1 MCIDNKYSISIT
13 QIFNKILNLFSFKM
27 INFKEISFS
36 IGGVQ
41 LFENTSAFVPTGHKV
56 GIVGRNG
63 TGKTSLFKLILKE
76 LALDSGA
83 IEVPKN
89 YKIGAV
95 AQEAPSTEETLINT
109 VLSADIERTKLLN
122 DLETETDPNKIAN
135 MHIRLS
141 DIDAYSAEARASSIL
156 SGLGF
161 SSEDQKS
168 PCSSFSGGWR
178 MRVALASILFS
189 NPDLLLLD
197 EPTNYLD
204 FEGTVWL
211 ENFLQRFKNT
221 VLVISHDRNLLNK
234 SVNGILHLS
243 NKKLQFYTGNYN
255 TFDDERRSKLEQL
268 ISQKNKQDAQR
279 AHIQSFVN
287 RFKAKASKAKQAQS
301 RIKILEKMKP
311 IVIDEGQKTPKFKF
325 LDVVK
330 FAPPLITLDKISV
343 GYNNVPVLKNINLQI
358 NPDDRIGLLGVNGE
372 GKSTFSKLIAKK
384 INKMEGIINIPQ
396 KLKVGYFAQHQLDE
410 LRPKETAFQHLSL
423 KLKDELPTRIRAILG
438 SAGFTFETMDLEV
451 KRLSGG
457 QKARLLILL
466 VIMERPDLL
475 ILDEPTNHL
484 DIETRESLIMAL
496 NEYTGSLIL
505 VSHDAFLVESLV
517 DKLLIVNN
525 GSVSEFNGDIHE
537 YRKLVLSK
545 KNIKDD
551 VNKHTKKNVISTNK
565 QSTSNLKKTLL
576 SIEKQIIEFEKEKK
590 LLENEMLEKDF
601 FDNSNNDRV
610 KEVNKN
616 LKEINLKI
624 SLEEKNWEDIFEK
637 LEMSNQ

>member
-1 MCIDNKYSISIT
+1 
-13 QIFNKILNLFSFKM
+13 M
-27 INFKEISFS
+27 INFKDISFS
-36 IGGVQ
+36 IGGVS
-41 LFENTSAFVPTGHKV
+41 LFENSSAFVPTGHKV

-63 TGKTSLFKLILKE
+63 TGKTTLFKLILKE
-76 LALDSGA
+76 LVLDSGI

-89 YKIGAV
+89 FKIGSV
-95 AQEAPSTEETLINT
+95 AQEAPSSEETLLDT
-109 VLSADIERTKLLN
+109 VLSADIERTKLLK
-122 DLETETDPNKIAN
+122 DSETETDPNKIASI
-135 MHIRLS
+135 HVRLA
-141 DIDAYSAEARASSIL
+141 DIDAYSAEARASTIL

-161 SSEDQKS
+161 AQENQNK

-178 MRVALASILFS
+178 MRVALASVLFS

-211 ENFLQRFKNT
+211 ENFLQKFKNT

-243 NKKLQFYTGNYN
+243 ARKLQFYTGNYDA
-255 TFDDERRSKLEQL
+255 FDDERRNQLEQKL
-268 ISQKNKQDAQR
+268 TLKNKQDAQR
-279 AHIQSFVN
+279 AHIESFVN

-311 IVIDEGQKTPKFKF
+311 IVIEEDQKIPKFKF

-330 FAPPLITLDKISV
+330 FAPPLVTLDKVIV
-343 GYNNVPVLKNINLQI
+343 GYNNLPVLKNINLQI

-384 INKMEGIINIPQ
+384 LPKMEGVFNMPQ

-410 LRPKETAFQHLSL
+410 LRPDETPFQHLTL
-423 KLKDELPTRIRAILG
+423 KLDKEIPSRIRAILG

-466 VIMERPDLL
+466 VIMEKPDLL

-484 DIETRESLIMAL
+484 DIESREALIMAL
-496 NEYTGSLIL
+496 NQYSGSLIL
-505 VSHDAFLVESLV
+505 VSHDAFLVERLV
-517 DKLLIVNN
+517 DRLLVVKN
-525 GSVSEFNGDIHE
+525 GNVSEFEGDIHE
-537 YRKLVLSK
+537 YRKLILSGKTVGEDK
-545 KNIKDD
+545 K
-551 VNKHTKKNVISTNK
+551 TNK
-565 QSTSNLKKTLL
+565 NKITNSNFRESVSNLKKTLS
-576 SIEKQIIEFEKEKK
+576 SIEKKILDYEKQIQ
-590 LLENEMLEKDF
+590 LLETEMLDTGFYEP
-601 FDNSNNDRV
+601 SNNKRIE
-610 KEVNKN
+610 EVNV
-616 LKEINLKI
+616 NLKI
-624 SLEEKNWEDIFEK
+624 INNKILEEEKRWEKIFEK
-637 LEMSNQ
+637 IEISNK

>member
-1 MCIDNKYSISIT
+1 
-13 QIFNKILNLFSFKM
+13 M
-27 INFKEISFS
+27 INFKDISFS
-36 IGGVQ
+36 IGGVS
-41 LFENTSAFVPTGHKV
+41 LFENSSAFVPTGHKV

-63 TGKTSLFKLILKE
+63 TGKTTLFKLILKE
-76 LALDSGA
+76 LVLDSGI

-89 YKIGAV
+89 FKIGSV
-95 AQEAPSTEETLINT
+95 AQEAPSSEETLLDT
-109 VLSADIERTKLLN
+109 VLSADIERTKLLK
-122 DLETETDPNKIAN
+122 DSETETDPNKIASI
-135 MHIRLS
+135 HVRLA
-141 DIDAYSAEARASSIL
+141 DIDAYSAEARASTIL

-161 SSEDQKS
+161 AQENQNK

-178 MRVALASILFS
+178 MRVALASVLFS

-211 ENFLQRFKNT
+211 ENFLQKFKNT

-243 NKKLQFYTGNYN
+243 ARKLQFYTGNYDA
-255 TFDDERRSKLEQL
+255 FDNERRNQLEQKL
-268 ISQKNKQDAQR
+268 TLKNKQDAQR
-279 AHIQSFVN
+279 AHIESFVN

-311 IVIDEGQKTPKFKF
+311 IVIEEDQKIPKFKF

-330 FAPPLITLDKISV
+330 FAPPLVTLDKVIV
-343 GYNNVPVLKNINLQI
+343 GYNNLPVLKNINLQI

-384 INKMEGIINIPQ
+384 LPKMEGVFNMPQ

-410 LRPKETAFQHLSL
+410 LRPDETPFQHLTL
-423 KLKDELPTRIRAILG
+423 KLDKEIPSRIRAILG

-466 VIMERPDLL
+466 VIMEKPDLL

-484 DIETRESLIMAL
+484 DIESREALIMAL
-496 NEYTGSLIL
+496 NQYSGSLIL
-505 VSHDAFLVESLV
+505 VSHDAFLVERLV
-517 DKLLIVNN
+517 DRLLVVKN
-525 GSVSEFNGDIHE
+525 GNVSEFEGDIHE
-537 YRKLVLSK
+537 YRKLILSGKTVGEDK
-545 KNIKDD
+545 K
-551 VNKHTKKNVISTNK
+551 TNK
-565 QSTSNLKKTLL
+565 NKITNSNFRESVSNLKKTLS
-576 SIEKQIIEFEKEKK
+576 SIEKKILDYEKQRQ
-590 LLENEMLEKDF
+590 LLETEMLDTGFYEP
-601 FDNSNNDRV
+601 SNNKRIE
-610 KEVNKN
+610 EVNVN
-616 LKEINLKI
+616 LKTINNKI
-624 SLEEKNWEDIFEK
+624 LEEEKRWEKIFEK
-637 LEMSNQ
+637 IEMSNR

>member
-1 MCIDNKYSISIT
+1 
-13 QIFNKILNLFSFKM
+13 M
-27 INFKEISFS
+27 INFKDISFS
-36 IGGVQ
+36 IGGVS
-41 LFENTSAFVPTGHKV
+41 LFENSSAFVPTGHKV

-63 TGKTSLFKLILKE
+63 TGKTTLFKLILKE
-76 LALDSGA
+76 LVLDSGI

-89 YKIGAV
+89 FKIGSV
-95 AQEAPSTEETLINT
+95 AQEAPSSEETLLDT
-109 VLSADIERTKLLN
+109 VLSADIERTKLLK
-122 DLETETDPNKIAN
+122 DSETETDPNKIASI
-135 MHIRLS
+135 HVRLA
-141 DIDAYSAEARASSIL
+141 DIDAYSAEARASTIL

-161 SSEDQKS
+161 AQENQNK

-178 MRVALASILFS
+178 MRVALASVLFS

-211 ENFLQRFKNT
+211 ENFLQKFKNT

-243 NKKLQFYTGNYN
+243 ARKLQFYTGNYDA
-255 TFDDERRSKLEQL
+255 FDDERRNQLEQKL
-268 ISQKNKQDAQR
+268 TLKNKQDAQR
-279 AHIQSFVN
+279 AHIESFVN

-311 IVIDEGQKTPKFKF
+311 IVIEEDQKIPKFKF

-330 FAPPLITLDKISV
+330 FAPPLVTLDKVIV
-343 GYNNVPVLKNINLQI
+343 GYNNLPVLKNINLQI

-384 INKMEGIINIPQ
+384 LPKMEGVFNMPQ

-410 LRPKETAFQHLSL
+410 LRPDETPFQHLTL
-423 KLKDELPTRIRAILG
+423 KLDKEIPSRIRAILG

-466 VIMERPDLL
+466 VIMEKPDLL

-484 DIETRESLIMAL
+484 DIESREALIMAL
-496 NEYTGSLIL
+496 NQYSGSLIL
-505 VSHDAFLVESLV
+505 VSHDAFLVERLV
-517 DKLLIVNN
+517 DRLLVVKN
-525 GSVSEFNGDIHE
+525 GNVSEFEGDIHE
-537 YRKLVLSK
+537 YRKLILSGKTVGEDK
-545 KNIKDD
+545 K
-551 VNKHTKKNVISTNK
+551 TNK
-565 QSTSNLKKTLL
+565 NKITNSNFRESVSNLKKILS
-576 SIEKQIIEFEKEKK
+576 SIEKKILDYEKQRQ
-590 LLENEMLEKDF
+590 LLETEMLDTGFYEP
-601 FDNSNNDRV
+601 SNNKRV
-610 KEVNKN
+610 EEVNG
-616 LKEINLKI
+616 NLKI
-624 SLEEKNWEDIFEK
+624 INNKILEEEKRWEKIFEK
-637 LEMSNQ
+637 IEMSNR

>member
-1 MCIDNKYSISIT
+1 
-13 QIFNKILNLFSFKM
+13 M
-27 INFKEISFS
+27 INFKDISFS
-36 IGGVQ
+36 IGGVS
-41 LFENTSAFVPTGHKV
+41 LFENSSAFVPTGHKV

-63 TGKTSLFKLILKE
+63 TGKTTLFKLILKE
-76 LALDSGA
+76 LVLDSGI

-89 YKIGAV
+89 FKIGSV
-95 AQEAPSTEETLINT
+95 AQEAPSSEETLLDT
-109 VLSADIERTKLLN
+109 VLSADIERTKLLK
-122 DLETETDPNKIAN
+122 DSETETDPNKIASI
-135 MHIRLS
+135 HVRLA
-141 DIDAYSAEARASSIL
+141 DIDAYSAEARASTIL

-161 SSEDQKS
+161 AQENQNK

-178 MRVALASILFS
+178 MRVALASVLFS

-211 ENFLQRFKNT
+211 ENFLQKFKNT

-243 NKKLQFYTGNYN
+243 ARKLQFYTGNYDA
-255 TFDDERRSKLEQL
+255 FDDERRNQLEQKL
-268 ISQKNKQDAQR
+268 TLKNKQDAQR
-279 AHIQSFVN
+279 AHIESFVN

-311 IVIDEGQKTPKFKF
+311 IVIEEDQKIPKFKF

-330 FAPPLITLDKISV
+330 FAPPLVTLDKVIV
-343 GYNNVPVLKNINLQI
+343 GYNNLPVLKNINLQI

-384 INKMEGIINIPQ
+384 LPKMEGVFNMPQ

-410 LRPKETAFQHLSL
+410 LRPDETPFQHLTL
-423 KLKDELPTRIRAILG
+423 KLDKEIPSRIRAILG

-466 VIMERPDLL
+466 VIMEKPDLL

-484 DIETRESLIMAL
+484 DIESREALIMAL
-496 NEYTGSLIL
+496 NQYSGSLIL
-505 VSHDAFLVESLV
+505 VSHDAFLVERLV
-517 DKLLIVNN
+517 DRLLVVKN
-525 GSVSEFNGDIHE
+525 GNVSEFEGDIHE
-537 YRKLVLSK
+537 YRKLILSGKTVGEDK
-545 KNIKDD
+545 K
-551 VNKHTKKNVISTNK
+551 TNK
-565 QSTSNLKKTLL
+565 NKITNSNFRESVSNLKKILS
-576 SIEKQIIEFEKEKK
+576 SIEKKILDYEKQRQ
-590 LLENEMLEKDF
+590 LLETEMLDTGFYEP
-601 FDNSNNDRV
+601 SNNKRIE
-610 KEVNKN
+610 EVNGN
-616 LKEINLKI
+616 LKTINNKI
-624 SLEEKNWEDIFEK
+624 LEEEKRWEKIFEK
-637 LEMSNQ
+637 IEMSNR

>member
-1 MCIDNKYSISIT
+1 
-13 QIFNKILNLFSFKM
+13 M
-27 INFKEISFS
+27 INFKDISFS
-36 IGGVQ
+36 IGGVS
-41 LFENTSAFVPTGHKV
+41 LFENSSAFVPTGHKV

-63 TGKTSLFKLILKE
+63 TGKTTLFKLILKE
-76 LALDSGA
+76 SVLDSGI

-89 YKIGAV
+89 FKIGSV
-95 AQEAPSTEETLINT
+95 AQEAPSSEETLLDT
-109 VLSADIERTKLLN
+109 VLSADIERTKLLK
-122 DLETETDPNKIAN
+122 DSETETDPNKIASI
-135 MHIRLS
+135 HVRLA
-141 DIDAYSAEARASSIL
+141 DIDAYSAEARASTIL

-161 SSEDQKS
+161 AQENQNK

-178 MRVALASILFS
+178 MRVALASVLFS

-211 ENFLQRFKNT
+211 ENFLQKFKNT

-243 NKKLQFYTGNYN
+243 ARKLQFYTGNYDA
-255 TFDDERRSKLEQL
+255 FDDERRNQLEQKL
-268 ISQKNKQDAQR
+268 TLKNKQDAQR
-279 AHIQSFVN
+279 AHIESFVN

-311 IVIDEGQKTPKFKF
+311 IVIEEDQKIPKFKF

-330 FAPPLITLDKISV
+330 FAPPLVTLDKVIV
-343 GYNNVPVLKNINLQI
+343 GYNNLPVLKNINLQI

-384 INKMEGIINIPQ
+384 LPKMEGVFNMPQ

-410 LRPKETAFQHLSL
+410 LRPDETPFQHLTL
-423 KLKDELPTRIRAILG
+423 KLDKEIPSRIRAILG

-466 VIMERPDLL
+466 VIMEKPDLL

-484 DIETRESLIMAL
+484 DIESREALIMAL
-496 NEYTGSLIL
+496 NQYSGSLIL
-505 VSHDAFLVESLV
+505 VSHDAFLVERLV
-517 DKLLIVNN
+517 DRLLVVKN
-525 GSVSEFNGDIHE
+525 GNVSEFEGDIHE
-537 YRKLVLSK
+537 YRKLILSGKTVGEDK
-545 KNIKDD
+545 K
-551 VNKHTKKNVISTNK
+551 TNK
-565 QSTSNLKKTLL
+565 NKITNSNFRESVSNLKKTLS
-576 SIEKQIIEFEKEKK
+576 SIEKKILDYEKQRQ
-590 LLENEMLEKDF
+590 LLETEMLDTGFYEP
-601 FDNSNNDRV
+601 SNNKRIE
-610 KEVNKN
+610 EVNGN
-616 LKEINLKI
+616 LKTINNKI
-624 SLEEKNWEDIFEK
+624 LEEEKRWEKIFEK
-637 LEMSNQ
+637 IEMSNR

>member
-1 MCIDNKYSISIT
+1 
-13 QIFNKILNLFSFKM
+13 M
-27 INFKEISFS
+27 INFKDISFS
-36 IGGVQ
+36 IGGVS
-41 LFENTSAFVPTGHKV
+41 LFENSSAFVPTGHKV

-63 TGKTSLFKLILKE
+63 TGKTTLFKLILKE
-76 LALDSGA
+76 SVLDSGI

-89 YKIGAV
+89 FKIGSV
-95 AQEAPSTEETLINT
+95 AQEAPSSEETLLDT
-109 VLSADIERTKLLN
+109 VLSADIERTKLLK
-122 DLETETDPNKIAN
+122 DSETETDPNKIASI
-135 MHIRLS
+135 HVRLA
-141 DIDAYSAEARASSIL
+141 DIDAYSAEARASTIL

-161 SSEDQKS
+161 AQENQNK

-178 MRVALASILFS
+178 MRVALASVLFS

-211 ENFLQRFKNT
+211 ENFLQKFKNT

-243 NKKLQFYTGNYN
+243 ARKLQFYTGNYDA
-255 TFDDERRSKLEQL
+255 FDDERRNQLEQKL
-268 ISQKNKQDAQR
+268 TLKNKQDAQR
-279 AHIQSFVN
+279 AHIESFVN

-311 IVIDEGQKTPKFKF
+311 IVIEEDQKIPKFKF

-330 FAPPLITLDKISV
+330 FAPPLVTLDKVIV
-343 GYNNVPVLKNINLQI
+343 GYNNLPVLKNINLQI

-384 INKMEGIINIPQ
+384 LPKMEGVFNMPQ

-410 LRPKETAFQHLSL
+410 LRPDETPFQHLTL
-423 KLKDELPTRIRAILG
+423 KLDKEIPSKIRAILG

-466 VIMERPDLL
+466 VIMEKPDLL

-484 DIETRESLIMAL
+484 DIESREALIMAL
-496 NEYTGSLIL
+496 NQYSGSLIL
-505 VSHDAFLVESLV
+505 VSHDAFLVERLV
-517 DKLLIVNN
+517 DRLLVVKN
-525 GSVSEFNGDIHE
+525 GNVSEFEGDIHE
-537 YRKLVLSK
+537 YRKLILSGKTVGEDK
-545 KNIKDD
+545 K
-551 VNKHTKKNVISTNK
+551 TNK
-565 QSTSNLKKTLL
+565 NKITNSNFRESVSNLKKILS
-576 SIEKQIIEFEKEKK
+576 SIEKKILDYEKQRQ
-590 LLENEMLEKDF
+590 LLETEMLDTGFYEP
-601 FDNSNNDRV
+601 SNNKRIE
-610 KEVNKN
+610 EVNVN
-616 LKEINLKI
+616 LKTINNKI
-624 SLEEKNWEDIFEK
+624 LEEEKRWEKIFEK
-637 LEMSNQ
+637 IEMSNR

>member
-1 MCIDNKYSISIT
+1 
-13 QIFNKILNLFSFKM
+13 M
-27 INFKEISFS
+27 INFKDISFS
-36 IGGVQ
+36 IGGVS
-41 LFENTSAFVPTGHKV
+41 LFENSSAFVPTGHKV

-63 TGKTSLFKLILKE
+63 TGKTTLFKLILKE
-76 LALDSGA
+76 IVLDSGI

-89 YKIGAV
+89 FKIGSV
-95 AQEAPSTEETLINT
+95 AQEAPSSEETLLDT
-109 VLSADIERTKLLN
+109 VLSADIERTKLLK
-122 DLETETDPNKIAN
+122 DSETETDPNKIASI
-135 MHIRLS
+135 HVRLA
-141 DIDAYSAEARASSIL
+141 DIDAYSAEARASTIL

-161 SSEDQKS
+161 AQENQNK

-178 MRVALASILFS
+178 MRVALASVLFS

-211 ENFLQRFKNT
+211 ENFLQKFKNT

-243 NKKLQFYTGNYN
+243 ARKLQFYTGNYDA
-255 TFDDERRSKLEQL
+255 FDDERRNQLEQKL
-268 ISQKNKQDAQR
+268 TLKNKQDAQR
-279 AHIQSFVN
+279 AHIESFVN

-311 IVIDEGQKTPKFKF
+311 IVIEEDQKIPKFKF

-330 FAPPLITLDKISV
+330 FAPPLVTLDKVIV
-343 GYNNVPVLKNINLQI
+343 GYNNLPVLKNINLQI

-384 INKMEGIINIPQ
+384 LPKMEGVFNMPQ

-410 LRPKETAFQHLSL
+410 LRPDETPFQHLTL
-423 KLKDELPTRIRAILG
+423 KLDKEIPSRIRAILG

-466 VIMERPDLL
+466 VIMEKPDLL

-484 DIETRESLIMAL
+484 DIESREALIMAL
-496 NEYTGSLIL
+496 NQYSGSLIL
-505 VSHDAFLVESLV
+505 VSHDAFLVERLV
-517 DKLLIVNN
+517 DRLLVVKN
-525 GSVSEFNGDIHE
+525 GNVSEFEGDIHE
-537 YRKLVLSK
+537 YRKLILSGKTVGEDK
-545 KNIKDD
+545 K
-551 VNKHTKKNVISTNK
+551 TNK
-565 QSTSNLKKTLL
+565 NKITNSNFRESVSNLKKTLS
-576 SIEKQIIEFEKEKK
+576 SIEKKILDYEKQIQ
-590 LLENEMLEKDF
+590 LLETEMLDTGFYEP
-601 FDNSNNDRV
+601 SNNKRIE
-610 KEVNKN
+610 EVNV
-616 LKEINLKI
+616 NLKI
-624 SLEEKNWEDIFEK
+624 INNKILEEEKRWEKIFEK
-637 LEMSNQ
+637 IEISNK